1 MKPFYNFLIKMNINK
16 NKKVEAHIYKVVHT
30 LDVQID
36 SVYPTVN
43 MEIDEQASLGDHL
56 YAFERFLQSIGYHLP
71 ENSHLDFVE
80 NDAVSDRDDEIII
93 DEPSNHKNNGVN

>member
-1 MKPFYNFLIKMNINK
+1 MNINK

-30 LDVQID
+30 LDIPID
-36 SVYPTVN
+36 SVYPTVS
-43 MEIDEQASLGDHL
+43 MEIDEQASLPDHL

-80 NDAVSDRDDEIII
+80 NEPESRNFEDLTVIEGDE
-93 DEPSNHKNNGVN
+93 KNTKNGTH

>member
-1 MKPFYNFLIKMNINK
+1 MNTNK

-30 LDVQID
+30 LDIPID
-36 SVYPTVN
+36 SVYPTVS
-43 MEIDEQASLGDHL
+43 MEIDEQASLSDHL

-80 NDAVSDRDDEIII
+80 NDSPNRAEELEIE
-93 DEPSNHKNNGVN
+93 DVLNHKNNGTN

>member
-1 MKPFYNFLIKMNINK
+1 MNINK

-30 LDVQID
+30 LDIPID
-36 SVYPTVN
+36 SIYPTVS

-80 NDAVSDRDDEIII
+80 NDIENDRDDEVTIG
-93 DEPSNHKNNGVN
+93 EPSNHKNNGVN